1 MFSLLIGG
9 LLGVVAGLI
18 IGFIP
23 GFSLGFAFL
32 LIGGLDPLFGL
43 GFIITADAVS
53 SVVKQLN
60 LILPSATAEQVYV
73 AGDMQKILRK
83 REGASVILTANFCYT
98 FIKIILLVGIGTLIT
113 LGQGNQMILSMAW
126 QGWAIILA
134 ALLWGSLII
143 KSGKKAP
150 IVIILLIGGAVLGV
164 MSTKISGSNVM
175 FALSTSLFGIGAAS
189 QYVNT
194 AIPEQKKGEAKEYLP
209 LYCIFIGAISSLM
222 FGLPGSAVLS
232 AFKSGDE
239 DVFKKVAENA
249 VVEASSSAIGIMI
262 VLVSGGSRS
271 ASATMIAQTLNESNI
286 FLTLGIIGITILLTL
301 AAYLTLPNLIPSY
314 ISMVQAI
321 NPKVISYGLI
331 IISIIAVLASVREM
345 GFVMIAAGFCFQQA
359 VKQFKAPQEVALIS
373 MSAIPLLG
381 LLGI

>member
-9 LLGVVAGLI
+9 LLGVIAGVI

-32 LIGGLDPLFGL
+32 LIGGLDSLFGL
-43 GFIITADAVS
+43 GFIIAADAVG

-60 LILPSATAEQVYV
+60 LILPSATAEQVYI
-73 AGDMQKILRK
+73 ANDMQKILRK
-83 REGASVILTANFCYT
+83 REGASVILTANFCYS
-98 FIKIILLVGIGTLIT
+98 FVKIVLLLGIGALVV
-113 LGQGNQMILSMAW
+113 LGQGSQMVLSMAW

-134 ALLWGSLII
+134 VLLWGSLII

-150 IVIILLIGGAVLGV
+150 IVIIFLIEGAILGM

-189 QYVNT
+189 QYINT
-194 AIPEQKKGEAKEYLP
+194 AIPEQKKGEAKSYLP
-209 LYCIFIGAISSLM
+209 LHCIFIGAISSLM
-222 FGLPGSAVLS
+222 FGLPASAVLS
-232 AFKSGDE
+232 AFKSEDE
-239 DVFKKVAENA
+239 DTFKKVAENA

-271 ASATMIAQTLNESNI
+271 ASATMISQTLTQSNT
-286 FLTLGIIGITILLTL
+286 FLTTGIIGITVLLTL
-301 AAYLTLPNLIPSY
+301 AAYLNLPKLIPAY
-314 ISMVQAI
+314 TSMVQAL

-331 IISIIAVLASVREM
+331 IISIIAVLTSVHGM

-373 MSAIPLLG
+373 MSAIPLLS
-381 LLGI
+381 LLGV